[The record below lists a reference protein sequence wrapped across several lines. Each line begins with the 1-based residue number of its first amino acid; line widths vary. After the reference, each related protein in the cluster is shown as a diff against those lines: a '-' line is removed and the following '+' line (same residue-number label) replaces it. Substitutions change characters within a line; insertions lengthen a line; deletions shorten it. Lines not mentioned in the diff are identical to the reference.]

1 MQSSV
6 VIAASSWW
14 PLAAKIAVSL
24 LDHGC
29 RVEAVCAP
37 GHPLR
42 HVRGI
47 SRYHHYSR
55 LRSLDS
61 LKEAIRAAS
70 PDVVIPCDDGV
81 VLQLHQLYEEQPDL
95 RMVIARSLGEPMHF
109 EVVASREWLHDV
121 AQELGIRVP
130 KSARIRTQGE
140 LSKWFDRP
148 VDHAVLKQD
157 GTWGGRGVRVVDNQA
172 EASAELRQ
180 MLRPLSWLAVCKR
193 MAVDRDP
200 IAFWSRK
207 DNTPVVTLQEY
218 IPGRPANLM
227 MACWKGEILGTVTV
241 EVLRAQGATSA
252 AVMVKLIHHPEIA
265 QAACCLAKRLHL
277 SGFYGLDFIL
287 EEKTRA
293 AYLLEMNPR
302 CTQLGHLPI
311 DAQGD
316 LVGLLCRQLGVYSP
330 VPAEQRVS
338 LRAGDTVAF
347 FPKAASLSL
356 ESNDVQHAYQDIP
369 WQRPELVEEL
379 LKPSWPYRQW
389 PARLYHWVR
398 PPRLEKP
405 VAFDAQASSSGK
417 VRSIPEVMSG
427 TNVYQNQTILRG
439 NTGAS
444 GESAKELSATGS

>member
-1 MQSSV
+1 MKPSV

-47 SRYHHYSR
+47 SRYHHYSQ

-109 EVVASREWLHDV
+109 EVVASRERLHDV

-148 VDHAVLKQD
+148 VDRAVLKQD

-180 MLRPLSWLAVCKR
+180 MLRPLSWPAVCKR

-356 ESNDVQHAYQDIP
+356 ESNEVQHAYQDIP

-444 GESAKELSATGS
+444 GEAAKELSATGS

>member
-1 MQSSV
+1 MQASV

-29 RVEAVCAP
+29 KVEAVCAP

-61 LKEAIRAAS
+61 LKKAIRAAS

-95 RMVIARSLGEPMHF
+95 RMVIARSLGEAKHF
-109 EVVASREWLHDV
+109 EVVASRERLQNI
-121 AQELGIRVP
+121 AEELGIRVP
-130 KSARIRTQGE
+130 RSARIMTQDD
-140 LSKWFDRP
+140 LSKWFDGQ
-148 VDHAVLKQD
+148 VDRAVLKQD
-157 GTWGGRGVRVVDNQA
+157 GTWGGRGVRVVDSQA
-172 EASAELRQ
+172 EAAAELKQ
-180 MLRPLSWLAVCKR
+180 MLRPLSWLGVCKR

-227 MACWKGEILGTVTV
+227 MACWKGDILGAVTA
-241 EVLRAQGATSA
+241 EVLQAQGATSA
-252 AVMVKLIHHPEIA
+252 AMVVKLIQHPEIA
-265 QAACCLAKRLHL
+265 QAAFRLAKRLEL
-277 SGFYGLDFIL
+277 SGFYGVDFIL
-287 EEKTRA
+287 EEETRA
-293 AYLLEMNPR
+293 AYLLELNPR

-316 LVGLLCRQLGVYSP
+316 LVGLLCRQLGVDSP
-330 VPAEQRVS
+330 IPAEQRLG
-338 LRAGDTVAF
+338 LRSGDTVAF
-347 FPKAASLSL
+347 FPKATTLNP
-356 ESNDVQHAYQDIP
+356 ESIQHAYQDTP
-369 WQRPELVEEL
+369 WQRPELVTEL

-389 PARLYHWVR
+389 PSRLYHWVR
-398 PPRLEKP
+398 PPRSEKP
-405 VAFDAQASSSGK
+405 VEFAATQQSVHASSFITTSGSK
-417 VRSIPEVMSG
+417 R
-427 TNVYQNQTILRG
+427 
-439 NTGAS
+439 
-444 GESAKELSATGS
+444 

>member
-1 MQSSV
+1 MQASV

-29 RVEAVCAP
+29 KVEAVCAP

-61 LKEAIRAAS
+61 LKKAIRAAS

-95 RMVIARSLGEPMHF
+95 RMVIARSLGEAKHF
-109 EVVASREWLHDV
+109 EVVASRERLQNI
-121 AQELGIRVP
+121 AEELGIRVP
-130 KSARIRTQGE
+130 RSARIMTQDD
-140 LSKWFDRP
+140 LSKWFDGQ
-148 VDHAVLKQD
+148 VDRAVLKQD
-157 GTWGGRGVRVVDNQA
+157 GTWGGRGVRVVDSQA
-172 EASAELRQ
+172 EAAAELKQ
-180 MLRPLSWLAVCKR
+180 MLRPLSWLGVCKR

-227 MACWKGEILGTVTV
+227 MACWKGDILGAVTA
-241 EVLRAQGATSA
+241 EVLQAQGATSA
-252 AVMVKLIHHPEIA
+252 AMVVKLIQHPEIA
-265 QAACCLAKRLHL
+265 QAAFRLAKRLEL
-277 SGFYGLDFIL
+277 SGFYGVDFIL
-287 EEKTRA
+287 EEETRA
-293 AYLLEMNPR
+293 AYLLELNPR

-316 LVGLLCRQLGVYSP
+316 LVGLLCRQLGVEPREHTTRLSRYSL
-330 VPAEQRVS
+330 AT
-338 LRAGDTVAF
+338 AGAGHGIAQAKLAISSMAVAT
-347 FPKAASLSL
+347 LSL
-356 ESNDVQHAYQDIP
+356 GAPSPLGETRGVCGHAAE
-369 WQRPELVEEL
+369 RPREFVHHDERKQTL
-379 LKPSWPYRQW
+379 
-389 PARLYHWVR
+389 AR
-398 PPRLEKP
+398 RLRR
-405 VAFDAQASSSGK
+405 VTQ
-417 VRSIPEVMSG
+417 G
-427 TNVYQNQTILRG
+427 TL
-439 NTGAS
+439 A
-444 GESAKELSATGS
+444 

>member
-61 LKEAIRAAS
+61 LKKAIRAAS

-95 RMVIARSLGEPMHF
+95 RVVIAKSLGKPMHF
-109 EVVASREWLHDV
+109 EVVASRERLQDV

-130 KSARIRTQGE
+130 RSARIRTQGE
-140 LSKWFDRP
+140 LSEWFDRP
-148 VDHAVLKQD
+148 VDRAVLKQD
-157 GTWGGRGVRVVDNQA
+157 GTWGGRGVRVVDSEA
-172 EASAELRQ
+172 EAAAELKQ
-180 MLRPLSWLAVCKR
+180 MLRPLGWLAVCKR
-193 MAVDRDP
+193 MVVDRDP

-207 DNTPVVTLQEY
+207 DSTPVVTLQEY

-227 MACWKGEILGTVTV
+227 MACWQGEILGAVAV
-241 EVLRAQGATSA
+241 EVLQAQGATSA
-252 AVMVKLIHHPEIA
+252 AVVVKLIHHPEITE
-265 QAACCLAKRLHL
+265 AAYRLAKRLQL
-277 SGFYGLDFIL
+277 SGFYGVDFIL
-287 EEKTRA
+287 EEETKA
-293 AYLLEMNPR
+293 AYLLELNPR

-316 LVGLLCRQLGVYSP
+316 LVGLLCRQLGVYSSI
-330 VPAEQRVS
+330 PAEQRLG
-338 LRAGDTVAF
+338 LRPGDTVAF
-347 FPKAASLSL
+347 FPKATSLGL
-356 ESNDVQHAYQDIP
+356 ESSDVQDAYEDTP
-369 WQRPELVEEL
+369 WQRPELIDEL

-405 VAFDAQASSSGK
+405 VAFAAQANSSGRGK
-417 VRSIPEVMSG
+417 SMPEVMSE
-427 TNVYQNQTILRG
+427 TKVVHQ
-439 NTGAS
+439 
-444 GESAKELSATGS
+444 